1 MAYSLRLNM
10 NDYQFIAPFYDF
22 LLGPFIRSIRRD
34 VLGIVRRLQPKKV
47 LDVACGT
54 GDQLR
59 LLTKNSLHAVG
70 VDMSEAMIK
79 VCRKANPTSD
89 CLLQD
94 ASNMAFQHHCFD
106 LIMISF
112 ALHETGWE
120 SAEKILQE
128 IHRVLK
134 PSGHLLVVDYTDF
147 RETPFYVRQTIRM
160 IEFMAGR
167 RHFGNFRTYHHTGGL
182 NTLIDKEKFGTVAST
197 HHASRSIALQL
208 FISLA

>member
-1 MAYSLRLNM
+1 M

-22 LLGPFIRSIRRD
+22 LLGPFIRPIRRE
-34 VLGIVRRLQPKKV
+34 VLDIVCRLGPKKV

-59 LLTKNSLHAVG
+59 LLSKSGIDAVG
-70 VDMSEAMIK
+70 IDMSESMLK
-79 VCRKANPTSD
+79 VCRKANPAGD

-94 ASNMAFQHHCFD
+94 ATDMAFQHHCFD
-106 LIMISF
+106 LVTVSF
-112 ALHETGWE
+112 ALHETEWE

-167 RHFGNFRTYHHTGGL
+167 RHFGNFRTYHRTGGL
-182 NTLIDKEKFGTVAST
+182 NTLIDKEKFCTVAST

>member
-1 MAYSLRLNM
+1 M

-22 LLGPFIRSIRRD
+22 LLGPFMRSIRRD
-34 VLGIVRRLQPKKV
+34 VFEIVHRLQPKKV

-59 LLTKNSLHAVG
+59 LLTENGINAVG
-70 VDMSEAMIK
+70 VDMSEAMIRI
-79 VCRKANPTSD
+79 CRKANPAPD

-94 ASNMAFQHHCFD
+94 ASSMAFQRHCFD
-106 LIMISF
+106 LVMISF

-120 SAEKILQE
+120 SAEKILEE

-147 RETPFYVRQTIRM
+147 QETPFYVRQTIRM
-160 IEFMAGR
+160 IEFMAGQ
-167 RHFGNFRTYHHTGGL
+167 RHFGNFHKYLHAGGL
-182 NTLIDKEKFGTVAST
+182 NTLIDKEQFFTVATT
-197 HHASRSIALQL
+197 HRASRSIALQL
-208 FISLA
+208 FISLK

>member
-1 MAYSLRLNM
+1 M

-22 LLGPFIRSIRRD
+22 LLGPFMRSLRRD
-34 VLGIVRRLQPKKV
+34 VLNIVDRLQPKKV

-59 LLTKNSLHAVG
+59 LLTENSIDAVG
-70 VDMSEAMIK
+70 VDISEAMIK

-94 ASNMAFQHHCFD
+94 ASNMAFQGHCFD
-106 LIMISF
+106 LALISF
-112 ALHETGWE
+112 ALHETRWE

-134 PSGHLLVVDYTDF
+134 PSGHLLVVDYSDF
-147 RETPFYVRQTIRM
+147 RKTPFYVRQCIRM

-167 RHFGNFRTYHHTGGL
+167 RHFGNFRTYHHRGGL
-182 NTLIDKEKFGTVAST
+182 NTLIHKEQFCTVTSN
-197 HHASRSIALQL
+197 HRASRSIILQL
-208 FISLA
+208 FTPLT

>member
-1 MAYSLRLNM
+1 M

-22 LLGPFIRSIRRD
+22 LLGPFMRSIRRD
-34 VLGIVRRLQPKKV
+34 VLETVLELQPAYV

-59 LLTKNSLHAVG
+59 LLTENGIDAVG
-70 VDMSEAMIK
+70 VDTSEAMLKI
-79 VCRKANPTSD
+79 CRKANLTSD

-94 ASNMAFQHHCFD
+94 ASSMAFHGHCFD
-106 LIMISF
+106 LVMISF

-120 SAEKILQE
+120 TAQKILQE

-147 RETPFYVRQTIRM
+147 QETPFYVQQSIRM

-167 RHFGNFRTYHHTGGL
+167 RHFGNFRRYHHNGGL
-182 NTLIDKEKFGTVAST
+182 NTLIDKERFGTVTSS
-197 HHASRSIALQL
+197 HRASRSIALQL